1 MPLTKLARK
10 YHKKMK
16 EHSEENRNS
25 NGSVADDSLKQSKE
39 VNGEKTKGKHLN
51 KMKLCQ
57 IQIGVNYVY
66 SQGHRYFWSR
76 GFIFLFNSI
85 EVLFKFFHQ
94 IESV

>member
-51 KMKLCQ
+51 KMKL
-57 IQIGVNYVY
+57 
-66 SQGHRYFWSR
+66 
-76 GFIFLFNSI
+76 
-85 EVLFKFFHQ
+85 
-94 IESV
+94 